1 MDYRNVKLSVQTTF
15 LGRNGSFKCDGFEF
29 SKDSSNGFDT
39 VSIFPIT
46 SQNRTGR
53 CRIEVAE
60 KDINNFIDALVRVAR
75 T

>member
-1 MDYRNVKLSVQTTF
+1 MDYSNVKLSVPTKF
-15 LGRNGSFKCDGFEF
+15 LGRNGYFKCDGFFF
-29 SKDSSNGFDT
+29 SKNHSGGVNS
-39 VSIFPIT
+39 VWISPIT
-46 SQNRTGR
+46 SRNNLGR